1 MTYSP
6 RVATLSPSPACRSD
20 QTLSQRISEC
30 GSKLSYEKGATFFAQ
45 GGKPEGIFLLVAGS
59 VKLSMA
65 SSDGRTL
72 ILGFP
77 RPGAV
82 LGLAATILG
91 SAHESTAET
100 VEAVTA
106 VFVPRLAFL
115 KLVQER
121 PRTTFEVAEL
131 LSERCKELLNEL
143 RTIGLCE
150 SAQQRL
156 ATFLLGFRSQSKE
169 NGGYIRLP
177 GASQEDLAQMVGLSR
192 ETASRLLTRLKKR
205 RVLDWKRSTLVVRDW
220 GALQKLA
227 AEEGNGTRKQSS
239 SAKALILQE

>member
-1 MTYSP
+1 MCYP
-6 RVATLSPSPACRSD
+6 GVAALSPSPACQPD

-30 GSKLSYEKGATFFAQ
+30 GSKLSCEKGATFFAQ

-59 VKLSMA
+59 VKLSMS

-72 ILGFP
+72 ILGFLG
-77 RPGAV
+77 PGTV

-91 SAHESTAET
+91 RTHESTAET

-156 ATFLLGFRSQSKE
+156 ATFLLGLRAQSKE

-192 ETASRLLTRLKKR
+192 ETASRVLTRLKKR

-227 AEEGNGTRKQSS
+227 AENGNGTRKRSS
-239 SAKALILQE
+239 STKALVLQG